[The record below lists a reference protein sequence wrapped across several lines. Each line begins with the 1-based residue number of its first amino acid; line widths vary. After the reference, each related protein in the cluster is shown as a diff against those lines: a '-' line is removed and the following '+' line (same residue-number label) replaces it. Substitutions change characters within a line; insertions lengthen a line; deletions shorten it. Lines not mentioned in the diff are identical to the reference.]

1 MEGEDMPYTIER
13 QGGEWCVY
21 KADAEGA
28 PTGDTLGCHP
38 SETGAEAQRAA
49 LYANEADKGAPTTHE
64 YKELPFEITNL
75 DMTGRTIEGYAA
87 IFGNVDLGND
97 VIHSGAFRKTLAERG
112 NKVRFFW
119 QHDRNEPLG
128 KPIEMREDAKGLFVK
143 AIVSDTARGRDA
155 LALLKDGAI
164 TGLSI
169 GYDAIPG
176 GTDVSKAEDG
186 RVVRNLRELRL
197 WEFSLVSLPM
207 NEQAEVLAL
216 KAAPAPKTMDDALV
230 ERKEALVAALR
241 LALAEAERIAAE
253 EGTDTPDE
261 EPGREDHAE
270 EDGAEPVTVPLTPE
284 QEAQREALLI
294 EIAQLTEG

>member
-1 MEGEDMPYTIER
+1 MPYTIER

-216 KAAPAPKTMDDALV
+216 KAAPEQAPTIDLQA
-230 ERKEALVAALR
+230 ERKEALIASLR
-241 LALAEAERIAAE
+241 AALAEAEAFVAAQAVPE
-253 EGTDTPDE
+253 TEDTAPAEAGRDE
-261 EPGREDHAE
+261 HAE
-270 EDGAEPVTVPLTPE
+270 EEGAEPVAVPLTPE
-284 QEAQREALLI
+284 QEAQRQALLI